1 MYKPKSSK
9 DKFELNFING
19 SRIDSLA
26 NAQSSK
32 GQRRNRIQIEE
43 SALLDNATFEDALKP
58 IVEIGRTTVG
68 KLGIIN
74 PMELNQNINFF
85 TTTGFK
91 GSDEWSR
98 SCNMYKNMINLTG
111 DFVIGSGWQLGC
123 WFGRGSTKPQIK
135 KKKREMGAISF
146 ARNYEEKWVGAVD
159 NQLVDI
165 NKLLKIR
172 TLTKPIFDNKD
183 NSREIVLGVDI
194 ARSAN
199 NANNKT
205 VISVIE
211 EHHYDDGLIKN
222 LDLINMYVVSNQ
234 LDFNTQACIIKETQQ
249 IYNAK
254 IVVVDVNGLGAG
266 IRDELLRPNLDMATG
281 KRYGAWDAV
290 NGDIKSEYRDALP
303 LLFCLASSTKDET
316 KKDGRINSYAIVNFI
331 NCVESQKLRIL
342 EERRD
347 NVIDLADINQV
358 KAFAPFEQTNALVE
372 EIANLKLVHLT
383 NGEVTI
389 EKVLKKID
397 KDRFSS
403 LIYALWWAMSYD
415 NSYKT
420 DSNDLFYA
428 IAKLNG
434 KSSMK
439 KGASLGNI
447 FR

>member
-1 MYKPKSSK
+1 
-9 DKFELNFING
+9 
-19 SRIDSLA
+19 
-26 NAQSSK
+26 
-32 GQRRNRIQIEE
+32 
-43 SALLDNATFEDALKP
+43 
-58 IVEIGRTTVG
+58 
-68 KLGIIN
+68 
-74 PMELNQNINFF
+74 
-85 TTTGFK
+85 
-91 GSDEWSR
+91 
-98 SCNMYKNMINLTG
+98 MINLNG

-123 WFGRGSTKPQIK
+123 WFGRGSTKPQIFK
-135 KKKREMGAISF
+135 KKQEMGAISF

-172 TLTKPIFDNKD
+172 TLTQPIFEDKN
-183 NSREIVLGVDI
+183 NEREIVLGVDI

-211 EHHYDDGLIKN
+211 EHHYPNGLIKS
-222 LDLINMYVVSNQ
+222 LDLVNMYTVSNQ
-234 LDFNTQACIIKETQQ
+234 LDFNTQACLIKETQKQ
-249 IYNAK
+249 YNAK

-266 IRDELLRPNLDMATG
+266 IRDELLRPNMDLATG
-281 KRYGAWDAV
+281 ISYPAWDAV
-290 NGDIKSEYRDALP
+290 NGEIRSEYRDALP
-303 LLFCLASSTKDET
+303 YLFCLASNTRDET

-331 NCVESQKLRIL
+331 SCVESQKLRIL
-342 EERRD
+342 EERKD
-347 NVIDLADINQV
+347 NSIDLSNTTQV
-358 KAFAPFEQTNALVE
+358 KDFAPFAQTNALVE

-389 EKVLKKID
+389 EKVLGKID

-415 NSYKT
+415 NNYKT
-420 DSNDLFYA
+420 EDKDLFYA

-434 KSSMK
+434 RGTSARTTS
-439 KGASLGNI
+439 SLGSL